1 MSNSINFIG
10 VDLVS
15 EKIRISH
22 VFPIEYAQ
30 SAINTSLNNNKDE
43 IYNEA
48 RNNLSPCLNMMYF
61 DKREV
66 LREYAKLIFQ
76 SIINNDPYLRYE
88 PEVGISNFAI
98 CVTTP
103 PLYHENYEAAE
114 TKEMLTFLQEE
125 VGFKAPIIH
134 ITKNQA
140 ICSRLSEN
148 NFSDKYF
155 LIQIGTSTIDYIAYQ
170 EKHIIDELCWGENC
184 GTNMIVDKLVEYGYT
199 KADEKDENI
208 ENMRIAI
215 RERESLGL
223 PSTESYIINAVS
235 LELYDYFR
243 RDYSYSSLVI
253 DIKMRDLVPNWQ
265 KKTQKAFSLILE
277 PTELDTVL
285 DDFISKLSL
294 SLSNAAKKNKDFG
307 FHLNKIILLEENK
320 FPFIKEIVKKA
331 FPNIEII
338 DDDNYDFMI
347 SEGAALYAQRQYS
360 KDVCKNS
367 FPKTL
372 TKHI

>member
-1 MSNSINFIG
+1 MFFIG
-10 VDLVS
+10 VDLVT
-15 EKIRISH
+15 EKTRLSR
-22 VFPIEYAQ
+22 VFSIEYGQ
-30 SAINTSLNNNKDE
+30 SVFNTSLNLNKDE
-43 IYNEA
+43 IYNDEGNYLFP
-48 RNNLSPCLNMMYF
+48 RLNILYL
-61 DKREV
+61 DERIV
-66 LREYAKLIFQ
+66 LREHAKQIFQ
-76 SIINNDPYLRYE
+76 SIIKNDPNLIYD
-88 PEVGISNFAI
+88 PETGNSNFVI
-98 CVTTP
+98 CVTTYS
-103 PLYHENYEAAE
+103 LCHKATE

-140 ICSRLSEN
+140 ICSRLSEYN
-148 NFSDKYF
+148 SSDKYF

-170 EKHIIDELCWGENC
+170 EKHIVDELCWGENC

-199 KADEKDENI
+199 KAEEKDENI

-215 RERESLGL
+215 REREIVGL

-253 DIKMRDLVPNWQ
+253 DIKMIDLLPNWQ
-265 KKTQKAFSLILE
+265 KKTQNAFSLILE

-307 FHLNKIILLEENK
+307 FHPNKIILLEENK
-320 FPFIKEIVKKA
+320 IPFIKEMVKKA

-347 SEGAALYAQRQYS
+347 SEGAALYAQRLYS
-360 KDVCKNS
+360 KDVSKNS

>member
-1 MSNSINFIG
+1 MFFIG
-10 VDLVS
+10 VDLVT
-15 EKIRISH
+15 EKTRLSR
-22 VFPIEYAQ
+22 VFPIEYGQ
-30 SAINTSLNNNKDE
+30 SVFNTSLNLNKDE
-43 IYNEA
+43 IYNDEGNYLFP
-48 RNNLSPCLNMMYF
+48 RLNILYL
-61 DKREV
+61 DERIV
-66 LREYAKLIFQ
+66 LREHAKQIFQ
-76 SIINNDPYLRYE
+76 SIIKNDPNLIYD
-88 PEVGISNFAI
+88 PETGNSNFVI
-98 CVTTP
+98 CVTTY
-103 PLYHENYEAAE
+103 PLCHKATE

-140 ICSRLSEN
+140 ICSRLSEYN
-148 NFSDKYF
+148 SSDKYF
-155 LIQIGTSTIDYIAYQ
+155 LIQIGTSTIDFIAYQ
-170 EKHIIDELCWGENC
+170 EKHIIDELCWGKNC

-215 RERESLGL
+215 RERERVGL
-223 PSTESYIINAVS
+223 PSSTEPYNAVR
-235 LELYDYFR
+235 LGLYDYYR
-243 RDYSYSSLVI
+243 RDCSTV
-253 DIKMRDLVPNWQ
+253 DIEVKMRELVPHWP
-265 KKTQKAFSLILE
+265 KKAQKAFSLILE

-307 FHLNKIILLEENK
+307 FHPNKIILLEENRI
-320 FPFIKEIVKKA
+320 PFIKEMVKKA

-347 SEGAALYAQRQYS
+347 SEGAALYAQRLYS
-360 KDVCKNS
+360 KDVSKNS

>member
-1 MSNSINFIG
+1 MYFIG
-10 VDLVS
+10 VDLVT
-15 EKIRISH
+15 EKTRLSR
-22 VFPIEYAQ
+22 VFPIEYGQ
-30 SAINTSLNNNKDE
+30 SVFNTFLNLNKDE
-43 IYNEA
+43 KYNDEG
-48 RNNLSPCLNMMYF
+48 NYLFHCLNILNL
-61 DKREV
+61 DKRVV
-66 LREYAKLIFQ
+66 LREHAKQIFQ
-76 SIINNDPYLRYE
+76 SIIKNDPNLIYDLE
-88 PEVGISNFAI
+88 TGNSNFVI
-98 CVTTP
+98 CVTP
-103 PLYHENYEAAE
+103 YPLYHEATE

-148 NFSDKYF
+148 NSSDKYF
-155 LIQIGTSTIDYIAYQ
+155 IIQIGTSTIDFIAYQ
-170 EKHIIDELCWGENC
+170 EKHIIDELCWGKNC

-215 RERESLGL
+215 REREKVGL
-223 PSTESYIINAVS
+223 PSTEHHIFNAIRY
-235 LELYDYFR
+235 ELYDYYR
-243 RDYSYSSLVI
+243 RDYSYSSFVI
-253 DIKMRDLVPNWQ
+253 NIRMRNLVPNWQ
-265 KKTQKAFSLILE
+265 KKTQNAFSLILE

-307 FHLNKIILLEENK
+307 FHPNKIILLEENK
-320 FPFIKEIVKKA
+320 IPFIKEMVKKA

-347 SEGAALYAQRQYS
+347 SEGAALYAQRLYS
-360 KDVCKNS
+360 KDVSKNS

>member
-1 MSNSINFIG
+1 MYFIG
-10 VDLVS
+10 VDLAS
-15 EKIRISH
+15 KRIRISH
-22 VFPIEYAQ
+22 VFPIEYGQ
-30 SAINTSLNNNKDE
+30 SVFNTSLNINKYGICDDVG
-43 IYNEA
+43 
-48 RNNLSPCLNMMYF
+48 NNLFPLLDILYL
-61 DKREV
+61 DEREV
-66 LREYAKLIFQ
+66 LYEYDKQIFQ
-76 SIINNDPYLRYE
+76 SIIKNDPNLIYD
-88 PEVGISNFAI
+88 PETGISNFVI
-98 CVTTP
+98 CVTTYH
-103 PLYHENYEAAE
+103 LYHENHEAIE
-114 TKEMLTFLQEE
+114 TKEMLTFLQKE

-134 ITKNQA
+134 IAKNQA

-148 NFSDKYF
+148 NSSDKYF
-155 LIQIGTSTIDYIAYQ
+155 IIQIGTSTIDFIAYQ

-199 KADEKDENI
+199 KAEEKDENI

-215 RERESLGL
+215 REREKVGL
-223 PSTESYIINAVS
+223 PSTEHHIFNAVRY
-235 LELYDYFR
+235 ELYDYYR
-243 RDYSYSSLVI
+243 RDYSYSSFVI
-253 DIKMRDLVPNWQ
+253 GIRMRNLVPNWQ
-265 KKTQKAFSLILE
+265 KKTQNAFSLILE

-294 SLSNAAKKNKDFG
+294 SLSNAEKKNKDFG
-307 FHLNKIILLEENK
+307 FHPNKIILLEENK
-320 FPFIKEIVKKA
+320 IPFIKEMVKKA

-347 SEGAALYAQRQYS
+347 SEGAALYAQRLYS